1 MDALAEA
8 AGMTHGS
15 QYSQFDSKEHFAGEA
30 LGRTSVPVPPT
41 MARLKLFPRMSNAIG
56 PRAIPTLPERVVP
69 LRPRSRQ
76 AKQRPPQRGSRDVDR
91 PGLLGARRGEG
102 QPRARRVL
110 DPDAR
115 LGRRGLW

>member
-41 MARLKLFPRMSNAIG
+41 MARLKLFPRMSNAIC

-69 LRPRSRQ
+69 LRHLAARS
-76 AKQRPPQRGSRDVDR
+76 PPGRCDAAGLHGGSSTSDEEIERKSH
-91 PGLLGARRGEG
+91 L
-102 QPRARRVL
+102 
-110 DPDAR
+110 
-115 LGRRGLW
+115 